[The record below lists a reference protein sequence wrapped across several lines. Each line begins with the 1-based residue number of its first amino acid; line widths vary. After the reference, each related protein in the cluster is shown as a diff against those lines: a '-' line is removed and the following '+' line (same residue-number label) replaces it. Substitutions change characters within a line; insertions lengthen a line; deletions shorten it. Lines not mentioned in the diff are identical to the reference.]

1 MKVKRIPRPQTQLHT
16 QCQRTLACPVDTCSA
31 PHGLYALARE
41 THRARTN
48 LGLLPLQHHER
59 SASPQAQLLYI
70 TAKHASSVCCVSKMS
85 MYNETMSL
93 TYNVEQTNHK

>member
-59 SASPQAQLLYI
+59 SASPQALLHI
-70 TAKHASSVCCVSKMS
+70 TAKHASSESVASPFCLLCVQ
-85 MYNETMSL
+85 
-93 TYNVEQTNHK
+93 NVQRDYVTNIQR